1 MRHKDVIKLISVTF
15 TTDDI
20 GNQIAEED
28 EREIFANMFSISA
41 TEYYNAAL
49 TGLRPSLMF
58 EIYTFEYNGETRLE
72 YEGKTYNIIRA
83 TTAGEKTRLV
93 CERVGANA

>member
-1 MRHKDVIKLISVTF
+1 MRHKDVVKLISGTW
-15 TTDDI
+15 TPDGI
-20 GNQIAEED
+20 GNQTAKETKKEV
-28 EREIFANMFSISA
+28 FANMFTVSA
-41 TEYYNAAL
+41 SEYYNAAL

-58 EIYTFEYNGETRLE
+58 EIYSFEYGGQTRLE

-93 CERVGANA
+93 CEEVAGV

>member
-28 EREIFANMFSISA
+28 EREIFANMFTISA

-58 EIYTFEYNGETRLE
+58 EIYSFEYSGQTRLE
-72 YEGKTYNIIRA
+72 YEGKAYNIVRVI
-83 TTAGEKTRLV
+83 TAGEKKRLV
-93 CERVGANA
+93 CEEVAGI

>member
-28 EREIFANMFSISA
+28 EREIFANMFTISA

-58 EIYTFEYNGETRLE
+58 EIYSFEYGGETRLE
-72 YEGKTYNIIRA
+72 YEGKIYNIIRA
-83 TTAGEKTRLV
+83 TTMGEKTRLV
-93 CERVGANA
+93 CEEVAGV

>member
-1 MRHKDVIKLISVTF
+1 MRHKDVVKLISVTW
-15 TTDDI
+15 TPDGI
-20 GNQIAEED
+20 GNQTAKETKKEV
-28 EREIFANMFSISA
+28 FANMFTVSA
-41 TEYYNAAL
+41 SEYYNAAL

-58 EIYTFEYNGETRLE
+58 EIYSFEYGGQTRLG

-93 CERVGANA
+93 CEEVAGV

>member
-1 MRHKDVIKLISVTF
+1 MRHKDVVKLISVTWAP
-15 TTDDI
+15 DDI
-20 GNQIAEED
+20 GNQVAKETKKEV
-28 EREIFANMFSISA
+28 FANMFTVSA
-41 TEYYNAAL
+41 AEYYNAAL

-58 EIYTFEYNGETRLE
+58 EVYSFEYSGQTRLE

-93 CERVGANA
+93 CEEVAGV

>member
-72 YEGKTYNIIRA
+72 HEGRAYNIIRV
-83 TTAGEKTRLV
+83 TTAGEKTRLI
-93 CERVGANA
+93 CEEVAGI